1 MQPNASDVQRQ
12 KINVN
17 PVNYISVE
25 KKSATCARGGG
36 AGGGGAPFLQCAA
49 RVTCMIP
56 DRDFNISLV
65 VSNYIN

>member
-25 KKSATCARGGG
+25 KKISYLCA
-36 AGGGGAPFLQCAA
+36 AGGGGGGGTVPTVCCPGHMHDP
-49 RVTCMIP
+49 R
-56 DRDFNISLV
+56 
-65 VSNYIN
+65 

>member
-25 KKSATCARGGG
+25 KKNQLLVRGGG
-36 AGGGGAPFLQCAA
+36 GGGHRSYSVPGSHA
-49 RVTCMIP
+49 
-56 DRDFNISLV
+56 
-65 VSNYIN
+65 

>member
-25 KKSATCARGGG
+25 KKISYLCAG
-36 AGGGGAPFLQCAA
+36 GGGGAPFLQCAA

>member
-25 KKSATCARGGG
+25 KKNQLLVRGGG
-36 AGGGGAPFLQCAA
+36 GGGTVPTVCPGHMHDP
-49 RVTCMIP
+49 R
-56 DRDFNISLV
+56 
-65 VSNYIN
+65 

>member
-17 PVNYISVE
+17 PVNYISV
-25 KKSATCARGGG
+25 
-36 AGGGGAPFLQCAA
+36 GGAPFLQCA

>member
-25 KKSATCARGGG
+25 KKNQLLVRGG
-36 AGGGGAPFLQCAA
+36 GGGGAPFLQCA